1 MVTVFV
7 FKDGTARE
15 VPALDP
21 LWLAPGA
28 TEVFWVDLETPNE
41 EERKLLTD
49 TFHFHELAVE
59 DAIQE
64 THHPK
69 IEQYGGML
77 YLILHGI
84 AAGKK
89 HQGFE
94 TRDVELP
101 VGSLLVPTSQRLGG
115 LVFYLLEPEC
125 DDGLTTWN
133 FLDSGLKVGAS
144 HPVLKSIP

>member
-49 TFHFHELAVE
+49 TFHFHELASKTRSRKP
-59 DAIQE
+59 IIRRSSS
-64 THHPK
+64 T
-69 IEQYGGML
+69 
-77 YLILHGI
+77 
-84 AAGKK
+84 AGCC
-89 HQGFE
+89 
-94 TRDVELP
+94 T
-101 VGSLLVPTSQRLGG
+101 
-115 LVFYLLEPEC
+115 
-125 DDGLTTWN
+125 
-133 FLDSGLKVGAS
+133 
-144 HPVLKSIP
+144 